1 MPEFIISTVAVA
13 AALALPGAAD
23 ASSGNNTWRLC
34 HRGNTPV
41 DTILTG
47 SHGSIDVWAPKGQ
60 NCRWSIRAER
70 WLRVDRG
77 GLTNGWRLVRG
88 VEYDDVGDGDY
99 SAEIVLRKGHRR
111 IKIIQYVGEG
121 WG

>member
-1 MPEFIISTVAVA
+1 MRKFIIAAVAVA

-23 ASSGNNTWRLC
+23 ASSGWRLC

-41 DTILTG
+41 NTILTG
-47 SHGSIDVWAPKGQ
+47 NYGSIDVWAPKGQ

-77 GLTNGWRLVRG
+77 GATSGWRTVRS
-88 VEYDDVGDGDY
+88 ENNDVGDGDY
-99 SAEIVLRKGHRR
+99 WIEIVLRKGHRR
-111 IKIIQYVGEG
+111 IKIIQYIGDG